1 MADTVVE
8 MVDTVVLNQTIRE
21 IQCHQGLIMEVMV
34 ILVALRA
41 CHQVINVMQEKNN
54 VSDLGTGF
62 VE

>member
-1 MADTVVE
+1 